1 VISNGNTS
9 FHIPAGTRVTCV
21 FQGIHEQKQSWGQD
35 QSKFRPTRWIEVVD
49 TTTETTNQS
58 SSIPQAPNLQPPI
71 KGSFLPWSTGPRLCP
86 GMKMAQVEFLSV
98 IWTIFKDY
106 RVEVVRLENETG
118 KEAQQRLWNVMLDSE
133 PRLTLQM
140 RKPQNAVMKWSRR
153 S

>member
-1 VISNGNTS
+1 
-9 FHIPAGTRVTCV
+9 
-21 FQGIHEQKQSWGQD
+21 
-35 QSKFRPTRWIEVVD
+35 
-49 TTTETTNQS
+49 
-58 SSIPQAPNLQPPI
+58 
-71 KGSFLPWSTGPRLCP
+71 
-86 GMKMAQVEFLSV
+86 MKMAQVEFLSV